1 VECTESTDPAATG
14 NATATDSCGNVT
26 VTFAD
31 TAVDAC
37 GNTQTITRTWTATD
51 DCGNTVSDT
60 QTISVVDTIAPDITA
75 CTIENTVLECSDT
88 NNETLADAWNA

>member
-1 VECTESTDPAATG
+1 DCGNAVSDTQTISVVDTTAPTLTLPADATVECTESTDPAATG

-37 GNTQTITRTWTATD
+37 GNTQTITRT
-51 DCGNTVSDT
+51 
-60 QTISVVDTIAPDITA
+60 
-75 CTIENTVLECSDT
+75 
-88 NNETLADAWNA
+88 